1 MTPSEKITAKE
12 LVQKLFQ
19 VFKDMVEQS
28 TFKYTNDSSKLEQL
42 LSILSNLNSI
52 ENKII
57 ADESLIL
64 NQVETKLS
72 DYEEKVKK
80 CLIKEI
86 EVPPPGK
93 HDTD

>member
-12 LVQKLFQ
+12 LVQNLFQ
-19 VFKDMVEQS
+19 IFKDMVKES
-28 TFKYTNDSSKLEQL
+28 TFKYTNDSSESEQL
-42 LSILSNLNSI
+42 LSISSSLNSI
-52 ENKII
+52 QNKFI

-64 NQVETKLS
+64 NQVETKIS
-72 DYEEKVKK
+72 DYEEKVKNS
-80 CLIKEI
+80 LIKKI